1 MFAIIRDPILD
12 FINTKLTTRVMSGK
26 NKPIRRKSALFQM
39 RNENKIKKRPEVKTI
54 NDGKRIVELLTCKRI
69 GDECQT
75 VGKRKAEGQ
84 IFRRK
89 DYLKIIRFFVAA

>member
-1 MFAIIRDPILD
+1 MLD

-26 NKPIRRKSALFQM
+26 NKPISRKSALFQM

-54 NDGKRIVELLTCKRI
+54 NDCKRIVELLLTCKRI